1 MLVSLAAA
9 AFNMSVALGCG
20 ALIGVERQ
28 MRQRKAGL
36 RTNALVALGAAA
48 FVVFSMTHEQDTSP
62 TRIAAQVVSGIGFL
76 GAGIIFRDGLNV
88 HGLTTAATMWCAA
101 AVGVLAGGGYW
112 AHALVTTG
120 LVVFVNLGL
129 RPLVQWMKRKTG
141 TDTGLI
147 RHYDVTVICLP
158 AREGDTRALM
168 LRTLGVAGWQVSE
181 LTMKALDGGESVAL
195 TANVSAPGKT
205 EHDLEQIMTRLA
217 AEPGLK
223 SVRWHGLDEA

>member
-20 ALIGVERQ
+20 AVIGVERQ

-129 RPLVQWMKRKTG
+129 RPFVQFLKRKTRAG
-141 TDTGLI
+141 TPLI
-147 RHYDVTVICLP
+147 RHYDVTVACK
-158 AREGDTRALM
+158 ADREADTRALI
-168 LRTLGVAGWQVSE
+168 LRTLTVAGWQVS
-181 LTMKALDGGESVAL
+181 ALSMNSPDGGESVELVAD
-195 TANVSAPGKT
+195 VSAPGKT

-217 AEPGLK
+217 VEPGLK
-223 SVRWHGLDEA
+223 TVRWHGQDEG